1 MTITGAPGRPRD
13 PEVDRRIAEAA
24 VELFGRAGWAG
35 FSLEAVA
42 RQAGV
47 GKASIYLRWETKER
61 LLTEA
66 LGSSLLDIAD
76 VDSGTLRG
84 DLIELARQML
94 ALYMGRTRQAA
105 LRMSVEA
112 ATIPGV
118 AQRWDALLESQVLT
132 ARAMVRRGI
141 RRGEIPADTS
151 VTLLLDTLCGAVMN
165 HVQATPEA
173 ARARL
178 LPAGESYV
186 VRLVDFLLPRTPVP
200 GRLPPRSPPAPA
212 CGAQETSARKSGG
225 TCM

>member
-66 LGSSLLDIAD
+66 LGSRLLDIAD

-84 DLIELARQML
+84 DLVELARQL
-94 ALYMGRTRQAA
+94 IELYLGRTRQAA
-105 LRMSVEA
+105 LRMTVEA
-112 ATIPGV
+112 PMIPGL
-118 AQRWDALLESQVLT
+118 ARRWDALRESQVLT

-141 RRGEIPADTS
+141 RRGEIPPDTS
-151 VTLLLDTLCGAVMN
+151 VTLLLDTLCGGVVM
-165 HVQATPEA
+165 HVSAAPEHLQGRLA
-173 ARARL
+173 ADLEGYA
-178 LPAGESYV
+178 E
-186 VRLVDFLLPRTPVP
+186 RLVDFLLRAV
-200 GRLPPRSPPAPA
+200 LAP
-212 CGAQETSARKSGG
+212 T
-225 TCM
+225 